1 MLHFGFKQ
9 KTVPKERNI
18 ILQWS
23 LIIAAWFCFFLLPF
37 QFLNYDKSKS
47 PLDSPR
53 FITLLIA
60 SNLVLICFY
69 YLNSLILIPKLL
81 AQQKTALYI
90 LCILVYFFLYL
101 TTVYTIMLLSP
112 ETHHFLETPYARQI
126 HYTGPL
132 YFSGGAVTLFLVAF
146 VVSTGGKVVKQ
157 WFSAEEVKEEIS
169 KQQLE
174 TELNLLK
181 TQVNPHF
188 LFNTLNSIYSLAI
201 ANNQKTADAVIK
213 LSRIMRY
220 TLEDCQGKDVE
231 LQQEIDFINSYIEL
245 QKLRLTNNN
254 SICFNAKGDISTARI
269 APFVF
274 IPFIE
279 NAFKY
284 GISTHR
290 SSAIDASIKA
300 DKNKV
305 TFTCIN
311 DYQPNAASRYESTG
325 MGISNTRRRLELLY
339 NKRHELSILS
349 DDHHF
354 SVSLTINL
362 N

>member
-1 MLHFGFKQ
+1 MENKNKLQ
-9 KTVPKERNI
+9 KERNI
-18 ILQWS
+18 VLQWS
-23 LIIAAWFCFFLLPF
+23 LVVAAWLCFFLLPF
-37 QFLNYDKSKS
+37 QFLNYDKSKA

-53 FITLLIA
+53 FITMLIA
-60 SNLVLICFY
+60 SNLLLILFY
-69 YLNSLILIPKLL
+69 YLNSRILIPRLL
-81 AQQKTALYI
+81 AQKKPALYI
-90 LCILVYFFLYL
+90 LSIFAYFFLYL
-101 TTVYTIMLLSP
+101 TAIYTIMQLSP
-112 ETHHFLETPYARQI
+112 ETAHFLHTPYAKQI
-126 HYTGPL
+126 HYSGPY
-132 YFSGGAVTLFLVAF
+132 YFSGGAVTLFLIAL
-146 VVSTGGKVVKQ
+146 VVSTGGKIVRQ
-157 WFSAEEVKEEIS
+157 WFSAEEIKEEIS

-220 TLEDCQGKDVE
+220 TLEDCKGNDVE

-254 SICFNAKGDISTARI
+254 SICFTAKGDINIARI

-290 SSAIDASIKA
+290 SSSIEASIKA
-300 DKNKV
+300 ENNKV
-305 TFTCIN
+305 IFTCVN
-311 DYQPNAASRYESTG
+311 DFQPNSTTRHESTG

-339 NKRHELSILS
+339 NKRHELSIFS
-349 DDHHF
+349 DDNRF
-354 SVSLTINL
+354 SVLLTINL

>member
-1 MLHFGFKQ
+1 MENKNKLQ
-9 KTVPKERNI
+9 KERNI
-18 ILQWS
+18 VLQWS

-37 QFLNYDKSKS
+37 QFLNYDKSKP

-53 FITLLIA
+53 FITMFIA
-60 SNLVLICFY
+60 SNLLLICFY
-69 YLNSLILIPKLL
+69 YINGRILIPRLL
-81 AQQKTALYI
+81 AQMKTALYV
-90 LCILVYFFLYL
+90 LCIFVYFFLYL
-101 TTVYTIMLLSP
+101 TTIYTIMQLSP
-112 ETHHFLETPYARQI
+112 ETAHFMQTPYAKQI
-126 HYTGPL
+126 HYSGPY
-132 YFSGGAVTLFLVAF
+132 YFSGGAVTLFLIAF
-146 VVSTGGKVVKQ
+146 VVSTGGKVLKQ
-157 WFSAEEVKEEIS
+157 WFSAEEIKEEIS

-174 TELNLLK
+174 MELNLLK

-220 TLEDCQGKDVE
+220 TLEDCKGKDVE

-254 SICFNAKGDISTARI
+254 SICFTANGNISTARI

-290 SSAIDASIKA
+290 SSSINASIKA
-300 DKNKV
+300 EHNKV
-305 TFTCIN
+305 IFTCAN
-311 DYQPNAASRYESTG
+311 DYQANTVQRQESTG
-325 MGISNTRRRLELLY
+325 MGINNARRRLELLY

-349 DDHHF
+349 DDNRF

>member
-1 MLHFGFKQ
+1 MA
-9 KTVPKERNI
+9 TKERNI

-23 LIIAAWFCFFLLPF
+23 IIIAAWLCFFFLPF
-37 QFLNYDKSKS
+37 QFLNYDKTRP

-53 FITLLIA
+53 FIQLLIG
-60 SNLVLICFY
+60 SNLLLVCFY
-69 YLNSLILIPKLL
+69 YLNSKVLIPRLL
-81 AQQKTALYI
+81 AQKKTVLYI
-90 LCILVYFFLYL
+90 FSVMAYLFVYL
-101 TTVYTIMLLSP
+101 TAIYSIMWFSP
-112 ETHHFLETPYARQI
+112 ETQGFMQTSYAHTI
-126 HYTGPL
+126 HYGGPY
-132 YFSGGAVTLFLVAF
+132 YFSAGAVTLFLIAL
-146 VVSTGGKVVKQ
+146 VVSTGIKVIGQ

-181 TQVNPHF
+181 AQVNPHF

-220 TLEDCQGKDVE
+220 TLEDCQGNDVE

-254 SICFNAKGDISTARI
+254 SIHFTANGNITTARI

-290 SSAIDASIKA
+290 SSSIEASLKA
-300 DKNKV
+300 EKNRI
-305 TFTCIN
+305 TFTCVN
-311 DYQPNAASRYESTG
+311 DYQPGAIQKYESTG

-339 NKRHELSILS
+339 ARKHELNILS
-349 DDHHF
+349 NDNRF